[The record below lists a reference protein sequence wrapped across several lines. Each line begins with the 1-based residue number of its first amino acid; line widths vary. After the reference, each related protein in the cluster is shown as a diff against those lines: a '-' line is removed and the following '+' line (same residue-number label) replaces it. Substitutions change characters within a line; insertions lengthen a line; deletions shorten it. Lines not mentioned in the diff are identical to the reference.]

1 MSRAYQ
7 IAEELTE
14 AEPESAYQAPS
25 RATAGEPAATDYGA
39 REAQQERSE
48 PAPPSEAPKTGEAGP
63 SDEQQPPPKTERR
76 GGWWQRRG
84 FF

>member
-14 AEPESAYQAPS
+14 AAPEPVDQAPGRPAADEPE
-25 RATAGEPAATDYGA
+25 ATDYA
-39 REAQQERSE
+39 LRETPQDQSE
-48 PAPPSEAPKTGEAGP
+48 PPPPSDAAKTGEAG
-63 SDEQQPPPKTERR
+63 SGDEQPPPPKERR